1 MLMKYRN
8 TRSAVQN
15 IAVGSSESSV
25 EEFLVIPV
33 IARHDKC
40 PKTISLS
47 LSLSCMEECFL
58 DILISDIN
66 ERLIDVTFLVHW
78 YY

>member
-33 IARHDKC
+33 IARHAKC

-47 LSLSCMEECFL
+47 LLHGRVLSGHYDL
-58 DILISDIN
+58 
-66 ERLIDVTFLVHW
+66 
-78 YY
+78 